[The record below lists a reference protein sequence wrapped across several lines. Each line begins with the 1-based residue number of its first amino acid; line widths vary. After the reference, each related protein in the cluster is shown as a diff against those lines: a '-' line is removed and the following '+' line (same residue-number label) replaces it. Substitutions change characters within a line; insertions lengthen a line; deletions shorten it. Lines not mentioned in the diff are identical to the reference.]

1 MTIVADAS
9 VLVAALV
16 DSGPEGRWAE
26 SILGRSALASPEVI
40 IADVTNVLGR
50 LERRGAISHIEANG
64 ARRDLS
70 RLDIELV
77 SLSPVAER
85 AWELRHT
92 VPGGSAW
99 YVALAEAFECPLA
112 TLDQGLS
119 LAEGPT
125 CRFVVPFKEASS
137 SPPPA
142 GSGDVR
148 GAPDTSTLDRVIQ
161 RVVAVAQPEMIVLF
175 GSAAR
180 GEIGPD
186 SDLDLLVVKSG
197 ADAPDL
203 MRDIYMGLIGVGTSV
218 DALVVS
224 PEDLERYRNSHGLV
238 IREALGE
245 GKVVYEAA

>member
-1 MTIVADAS
+1 MTVVPDAS

-16 DSGPEGRWAE
+16 DSGSEGRWAE
-26 SILGRSALASPEVI
+26 SILRRSALASPEVI
-40 IADVTNVLGR
+40 IADVLDILGR

-64 ARRDLS
+64 ARRDLA
-70 RLDIELV
+70 RLDIELT
-77 SLSPVAER
+77 SLAPFADR

-92 VPGGSAW
+92 LPPGCAW

-119 LAEGPT
+119 LAEGAT
-125 CRFVVPFKEASS
+125 CRFVVPFSDVSGSQRSASS
-137 SPPPA
+137 
-142 GSGDVR
+142 GDMSGTL
-148 GAPDTSTLDRVIQ
+148 DTSMLDEVIQ
-161 RVVAVAQPEMIVLF
+161 RVVAIAQPEMIILF

-180 GEIGPD
+180 GEMGPN

-203 MRDIYMGLIGVGTSV
+203 MRDIYMGLIGVGTPV

-224 PEDLERYRNSHGLV
+224 PEDLERYRDSHGLV
-238 IREALGE
+238 IPEALGE

>member
-9 VLVAALV
+9 VLVSALV

-26 SILGRSALASPEVI
+26 SVLGRSAPASPEVVI
-40 IADVTNVLGR
+40 SDVTDILGR

-77 SLSPVAER
+77 SLSPFADR
-85 AWELRHT
+85 AWELRHALS
-92 VPGGSAW
+92 GNNAW

-112 TLDQGLS
+112 TLDQGLT
-119 LAEGPT
+119 LAQGPT
-125 CRFVVPFKEASS
+125 CRFLIPFRDASGS
-137 SPPPA
+137 RRPA
-142 GSGDVR
+142 SIDDMG
-148 GAPDTSTLDRVIQ
+148 GALDTSVVDAVIQ
-161 RVVAVAQPEMIVLF
+161 RVVAVAQPEMIILF

-180 GEIGPD
+180 GDVGPD

-197 ADAPDL
+197 ADSLDL
-203 MRDIYMGLIGVGTSV
+203 MRDIYMGLIGVGTAV